1 MPSFLDVII
10 KEDICIQ
17 TVWEHG
23 TNWNDR
29 GLPVIPKRTRRVVTT
44 FQGYKNRT
52 CSLACSKPLLQISWF
67 NYGML
72 RRSDRENFWRTAAF
86 IQKAQTSLPIWQ
98 TEEGTPQLLQLLVF
112 LFHTVKEML
121 SPVRVLALQEM
132 LRLETVQKDL
142 TCFLPLDNGGWDVS
156 ILLHCMQ
163 LASWSIS
170 LSKYWQVLDVGIVG
184 SFSSQ
189 MVNSWN

>member
-1 MPSFLDVII
+1 MRNQNHQVLESFLALNVIWIKNNSISMPSFLDVII

-142 TCFLPLDNGGWDVS
+142 TCFLPLDNGGLGCEYFTS
-156 ILLHCMQ
+156 LHAIGILKH
-163 LASWSIS
+163 
-170 LSKYWQVLDVGIVG
+170 
-184 SFSSQ
+184 
-189 MVNSWN
+189 